1 MYAFILQLITL
12 FKKNTTYKNTTQSH
26 LQKHKK
32 KQKNDKI
39 LISIALLNHPIVKLK
54 WLGD

>member
-54 WLGD
+54 